1 MAVSTVSSLGG
12 ALKRMFFVG
21 SGNCNVFIR
30 PSHGTLAVHT
40 LQLSLRAHSS
50 DLSNAISKDGV
61 AREFTQRYYMFYLSW
76 TNKNILKN
84 NPVFE
89 ENGSKTQIQVRLHC
103 EAEL

>member
-50 DLSNAISKDGV
+50 DLSNAISKDSV
-61 AREFTQRYYMFYLSW
+61 AREFTQ
-76 TNKNILKN
+76 
-84 NPVFE
+84 
-89 ENGSKTQIQVRLHC
+89 
-103 EAEL
+103 